1 MLGDALPVD
10 EAEVVL
16 HVPAPDLSSAEEAT
30 LLANLQR
37 QFGLLRRLREGQ
49 RSQEERALSFAGGLL
64 EQSLELVPHA
74 GEAVAEVVPSHADG
88 TSRHVDE
95 LVAEVRAGGYVAR
108 RAARGAGFDH
118 CFRRS
123 RGGVGLCEASPP
135 KSNICV

>member
-1 MLGDALPVD
+1 MCSASLGM
-10 EAEVVL
+10 
-16 HVPAPDLSSAEEAT
+16 
-30 LLANLQR
+30 
-37 QFGLLRRLREGQ
+37 LRRLGEVQ
-49 RSQEERALSFAGGLL
+49 CSQEERALSFAGGLL

-135 KSNICV
+135 KYNICF

>member
-16 HVPAPDLSSAEEAT
+16 HMPAPGLSSAEEAT

-64 EQSLELVPHA
+64 EQSLELVPQRWRS
-74 GEAVAEVVPSHADG
+74 GSRTRAVAC
-88 TSRHVDE
+88 RW
-95 LVAEVRAGGYVAR
+95 
-108 RAARGAGFDH
+108 
-118 CFRRS
+118 
-123 RGGVGLCEASPP
+123 
-135 KSNICV
+135 